1 MTGKIYLDNAAT
13 TPLREEALQAMVA
26 AYRECFGNSS
36 SVHAFGRT
44 AHEALEAAREEFAGS
59 VGARPQE
66 IVFTSGGT
74 ESDNLAIRGAA
85 LAARD
90 RGDHI
95 VTCATEH
102 HAVLHC
108 CRALE
113 REGFRV
119 TYLPVASDGTVDLDL
134 FRQALGERT
143 VLASIMLANN
153 ETGAL
158 QPVREMSRMARERGV
173 LFHCDAVQGAGKTT
187 LDVEDIGADLIAF
200 SGHKFYGPKGVGALY
215 VREGTALVPLMQ
227 GGHHEGGLRPG
238 TVNVPAIVGMARA
251 LRLATD
257 ELEETTLRLGELRE
271 RLAAG
276 IMGGIEG
283 VRRNGVAERSL
294 PNILNLSFEGADG
307 EALLLAL
314 DMAGVAVSTGS
325 ACTSGDVEPSHVLLA
340 MGVPPHVARCSLRFS
355 LGRFN
360 TAEEIE
366 RVVDLLP
373 GIVARIRE
381 VAAGKAQ
388 SGAGRGGQEGGPG

>member
-1 MTGKIYLDNAAT
+1 MAMKVYMDNAAT
-13 TPLREEALQAMVA
+13 TPLRGEALEAMVA

-36 SVHAFGRT
+36 SVHAFGQAARQ
-44 AHEALEAAREEFAGS
+44 ALEDAREEFAAC
-59 VGARPQE
+59 VGARPEE
-66 IVFTSGGT
+66 IVFTGGGT

-85 LAARD
+85 LAACG

-119 TYLPVASDGTVDLDL
+119 TYLPVDGDGVVDPDL
-134 FRQALGERT
+134 FREALEERT
-143 VLASIMLANN
+143 VLASVMLANN

-158 QPVREMSRMARERGV
+158 QPVREMSRVARERGI
-173 LFHCDAVQGAGKTT
+173 LFHCDAVQAAGKMP
-187 LDVEDIGADLIAF
+187 LDVKDIGADLVAF

-215 VREGTALVPLMQ
+215 VREGTELAPLMQ

-238 TVNVPAIVGMARA
+238 TVNVPAIAGMARA
-251 LRLATD
+251 LRLATE
-257 ELEETTLRLGELRE
+257 ELPETSARLGGLRE

-276 IMGGIEG
+276 IVERVEG
-283 VRRNGVAERSL
+283 VRRNGAAERSL
-294 PNILNLSFEGADG
+294 PNILNLSFEGAEG

-325 ACTSGDVEPSHVLLA
+325 ACTSGAVEPSHVLLA
-340 MGVPPHVARCSLRFS
+340 MGLPPRLAQCSLRFS

-360 TAEEIE
+360 TAEEIDYVLE
-366 RVVDLLP
+366 TLP
-373 GIVARIRE
+373 TIVRRIRD
-381 VAAGKAQ
+381 VAYT
-388 SGAGRGGQEGGPG
+388 GAREGGKVMGS